1 MNNKHHHHNENC
13 GCGGHDSHQQ
23 HHHHSSHRHQPEPDH
38 QAPPVITVKTHDVS
52 LVGSFRLTIAASFE
66 DADTLLDQALKKI
79 AAEITALG
87 GIIGHIKANL
97 TAAGQS
103 CMISITE
110 DESDHHYSDNGG
122 CQAEGVAIV
131 FGVLPEQ
138 LAAILNTVLGPFV
151 NNQ

>member
-13 GCGGHDSHQQ
+13 GCGGPDSHQQ
-23 HHHHSSHRHQPEPDH
+23 HHHHSSHSHQPEPDH
-38 QAPPVITVKTHDVS
+38 QAPPVITVKTHDTS

-66 DADTLLDQALKKI
+66 EADALLDQALKKI

-110 DESDHHYSDNGG
+110 DESDHHYHDSCC
-122 CQAEGVAIV
+122 CQAEGVAIA
-131 FGVLPEQ
+131 FGLLPEQ
-138 LAAILNTVLGPFV
+138 LTTILYNVLGPYLS
-151 NNQ
+151 N